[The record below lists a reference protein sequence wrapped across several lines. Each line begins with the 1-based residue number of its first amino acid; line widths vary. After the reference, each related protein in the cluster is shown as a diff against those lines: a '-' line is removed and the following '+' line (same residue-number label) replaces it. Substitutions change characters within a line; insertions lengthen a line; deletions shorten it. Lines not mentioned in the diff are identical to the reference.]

1 MHRRRGG
8 AAIEFTVVI
17 QIVDDNTGTRTALER
32 LLKAAGYKTQSF
44 KSADDFLL
52 AGADQAADCLILDV
66 QLPGMGG
73 MELQKAMARA
83 GNSLPIIFL
92 TCHGTIPVSVEAMK
106 AGAVDFLTKPVEKN
120 DLLRAVKVAIQRRET
135 ERQTMAQKQVLK
147 NRFARLTPREMEV
160 FVLVVR
166 GKMNKQI
173 AAELGT
179 GEQNIKIHR
188 SHVMMKMQAD
198 SLADLVTI
206 GQRLGIS
213 GQNPAPNTPAPMQTR
228 VLTSA

>member
-1 MHRRRGG
+1 MG
-8 AAIEFTVVI
+8 ASNRHHFVI

-32 LLKAAGYKTQSF
+32 LLRAAGYKTQSF
-44 KSADDFLL
+44 KSADDFLM
-52 AGADQAADCLILDV
+52 AGTDQAADCLILDV

-106 AGAVDFLTKPVEKN
+106 AGAVDFLTKPVEKD
-120 DLLRAVKVAIQRRET
+120 DLLRAVKVAINRREL
-135 ERQTMAQKQVLK
+135 ERRAKAEKQVLK
-147 NRFARLTPREMEV
+147 DRASRLTPREMEV

-166 GKMNKQI
+166 GRMNKQI

-188 SHVMMKMQAD
+188 SHVMSKMQAD

-206 GQRLGIS
+206 GQQLGIS
-213 GQNPAPNTPAPMQTR
+213 GQAAWTYSRPAMQASA
-228 VLTSA
+228 LTTA

>member
-1 MHRRRGG
+1 
-8 AAIEFTVVI
+8 VI

-32 LLKAAGYKTQSF
+32 LLRAAGYKTQSF

-52 AGADQAADCLILDV
+52 AADPSADCLILDV
-66 QLPGMGG
+66 LLPGMDGI
-73 MELQKAMARA
+73 ELQRSLATA

-106 AGAVDFLTKPVEKN
+106 AGAVDFLTKPIEKD
-120 DLLRAVKVAIQRRET
+120 DLLKAVKVAIERRQA
-135 ERQTMAQKQVLK
+135 ERQAKAGQQVLK
-147 NRFARLTPREMEV
+147 DRFARLTPREMEV

-166 GKMNKQI
+166 GRMNKHI

-188 SHVMMKMQAD
+188 SHVMAKMQAD
-198 SLADLVTI
+198 SLADLVTM

-213 GQNPAPNTPAPMQTR
+213 GQESLRLFAGPARARP
-228 VLTSA
+228 LTSPSVRFITI

>member
-1 MHRRRGG
+1 M
-8 AAIEFTVVI
+8 I

-32 LLKAAGYKTQSF
+32 LLRAAGYKTQSF

-52 AGADQAADCLILDV
+52 AGADPTADCLILDV
-66 QLPGMGG
+66 YLPGMDGI
-73 MELQKAMARA
+73 ELQRSLASA

-106 AGAVDFLTKPVEKN
+106 AGAVDFLTKPIEKD
-120 DLLRAVKVAIQRRET
+120 DLLKAVKVAIQRRQA
-135 ERQTMAQKQVLK
+135 ERQAKAEQQVLK
-147 NRFARLTPREMEV
+147 DRFARLTPREMEV
-160 FVLVVR
+160 FILVVR
-166 GKMNKQI
+166 GRMNKHI

-188 SHVMMKMQAD
+188 SHVMTKMQAD
-198 SLADLVTI
+198 SLADLVTM

-213 GQNPAPNTPAPMQTR
+213 GQESSMLFAGGVGARP
-228 VLTSA
+228 LTSPSMRFSPV

>member
-1 MHRRRGG
+1 VG
-8 AAIEFTVVI
+8 APQLSVYYFVI

-32 LLKAAGYKTQSF
+32 LLKAAGFKTRAF
-44 KSADDFLL
+44 KSAADFLL
-52 AGADQAADCLILDV
+52 AGPDSAADCVILDV
-66 QLPGMGG
+66 LMPGMGG
-73 MELQKAMARA
+73 IELQKTMGLA
-83 GNSLPIIFL
+83 GNSVPIIFL

-106 AGAVDFLTKPVEKN
+106 AGAVDFLTKPVEKD
-120 DLLRAVKVAIQRRET
+120 DLLRAVRAAIQRREV
-135 ERQTMAQKQVLK
+135 ERKKLAAQQILK
-147 NRFARLTPREMEV
+147 DRFARLTPREMEV

-188 SHVMMKMQAD
+188 SHVMSKMQAD

-213 GQNPAPNTPAPMQTR
+213 AQNPLTLSQPPMRTR
-228 VLTSA
+228 AFSAA